1 VAISRASLPWRLTWR
16 RNVAEAALPLQTKE
30 DILAR
35 VVELLSA
42 TFELDKT
49 KIRPDS
55 DLYGELGIDSID
67 AIDLLIKLQE
77 LTDKRIQPAAFK
89 QTRTVRD
96 VVDTVFA
103 LQEP

>member
-1 VAISRASLPWRLTWR
+1 
-16 RNVAEAALPLQTKE
+16 VAERALRIQTRE
-30 DILAR
+30 DILAQ
-35 VVELLSA
+35 VVEILSA

-49 KIRPDS
+49 KIRPES
-55 DLYGELGIDSID
+55 DLYAELGIDSID
-67 AIDLLIKLQE
+67 AIDLLVKLQDMTE
-77 LTDKRIQPAAFK
+77 KRIQPAAFK

>member
-1 VAISRASLPWRLTWR
+1 
-16 RNVAEAALPLQTKE
+16 VAEGALRMQTRE

-35 VVELLSA
+35 VVEILSA
-42 TFELDKT
+42 TFELDRVT
-49 KIRPDS
+49 IRPES
-55 DLYGELGIDSID
+55 DLYTELGIDSID
-67 AIDLLIKLQE
+67 AIDLLVKLQGM
-77 LTDKRIQPAAFK
+77 TDKRIQPAAFR